1 MTLTTASKKTKAL
14 TSVVLVDDH
23 ASLREMLRIVLRIEG
38 GYEVV
43 GEAAGGLE
51 AMSLCRALQPQIV
64 ILDLALPGLDGT
76 HLLRLLMR
84 ETWDVRVVIYSGAM
98 DENLMREALA
108 EEPHGFVR
116 KEDSLPELRAAL
128 RAAATG
134 GRHVS
139 PWASRLMMPAKTDD
153 ALNKLNAP
161 ERAVLH
167 MIGEG
172 LQSKEIAKALGA
184 TMRTVEHHRQ
194 HLRDKLGLHDTTAL
208 VRFALQSRA

>member
-1 MTLTTASKKTKAL
+1 MAATTTSNKSEAL
-14 TSVVLVDDH
+14 TKVVLVDDH

-43 GEAAGGLE
+43 GEASGGLE
-51 AMSLCRALQPQIV
+51 AMSVCIAQQPGIV

-76 HLLRLLMR
+76 HLMRLLKR
-84 ETWDVRVVIYSGAM
+84 EKWGVRVVIYSGAM

-108 EEPHGFVR
+108 EEPDGFVR

-128 RAAATG
+128 RAVAAG
-134 GRHVS
+134 GRYVS
-139 PWASRLMMPAKTDD
+139 QWASKLMPVTINESP
-153 ALNKLNAP
+153 NKLNAP

-172 LQSKEIAKALGA
+172 LRTQDIAKALGA
-184 TMRTVEHHRQ
+184 TAKTVDHHRQ
-194 HLRDKLGLHDTTAL
+194 HLKEKLGLSDMAAL
-208 VRFALQSRA
+208 MRYALRSQG